1 MYGSSVVVRDM
12 TGIRPGD
19 FGFDT
24 DAELDS
30 WLATRLSEIAVLID
44 RDRNR
49 SDWYVMGWQP
59 AIDNIANRWAAEFVR
74 FTQSSRDSPIV
85 RVDDFRVMTPTDN
98 VPGPAVLADLR
109 RFPRAL
115 SIRYGVEMSVV
126 PGTDAYIGN
135 RSTLKGEPPYDG

>member
-1 MYGSSVVVRDM
+1 MYGSSAVVRDM

-19 FGFDT
+19 FGFDS
-24 DAELDS
+24 DAELDA
-30 WLATRLSEIAVLID
+30 WLADRLAEISIFID

-49 SDWYVMGWQP
+49 SDWYVMGWLP

-85 RVDDFRVMTPTDN
+85 RVDDFRVAIPTDN
-98 VPGPAVLADLR
+98 VPGPSVISDLR

-115 SIRYGVEMSVV
+115 TVRYGVESSVV
-126 PGTDAYIGN
+126 PGTN
-135 RSTLKGEPPYDG
+135 RYTHPEFYDG

>member
-1 MYGSSVVVRDM
+1 MYGSAVVVRDM

-19 FGFDT
+19 FGFDS
-24 DAELDS
+24 DAELDT
-30 WLATRLSEIAVLID
+30 WLANRLSEISIFID

-85 RVDDFRVMTPTDN
+85 RVDDFRVAIPTDN
-98 VPGPAVLADLR
+98 VPGPSVLADLR

-115 SIRYGVEMSVV
+115 SSRYGLEISVV
-126 PGTDAYIGN
+126 PGARDYY
-135 RSTLKGEPPYDG
+135 YDEYYGR